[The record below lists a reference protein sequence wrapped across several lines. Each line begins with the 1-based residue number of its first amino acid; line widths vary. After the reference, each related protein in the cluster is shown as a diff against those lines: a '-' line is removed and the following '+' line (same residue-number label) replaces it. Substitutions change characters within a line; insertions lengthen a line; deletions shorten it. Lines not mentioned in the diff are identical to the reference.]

1 MIVRSI
7 RHENLRTLAM
17 MKQYLE
23 HEGHA

>member
-23 HEGHA
+23 HEGRA